1 MIPSEPSVPWRLCAG
16 NCRRAGILDCVL
28 NDASPAETLA
38 PVSVNDS
45 PFKNDFPAVSLN
57 GDSPFD
63 TMREFY
69 LYQEPALL
77 GAIRLGDRCEARRI
91 INHVLVHIY
100 SAGQE
105 RSDLLKG
112 LLLELVVMISR
123 AAVEAGA
130 PQTEVLGM
138 GFSHLVELAAI
149 NDDEALAAWLR
160 GTLERIFTA
169 IECRQSF
176 DVPKMVAGTL
186 DYLRAHMDREI
197 SRDELARRMGVSP
210 GHLSQLL
217 KERTGRSFVEL
228 LREIRIQ
235 AACEMLAQS
244 DKPLSEIAAACGFC
258 DQSYF
263 THVFRDVRGMTP
275 KQYRAQ
281 TAAPGTLNPHPL
293 TGGRNAG

>member
-1 MIPSEPSVPWRLCAG
+1 
-16 NCRRAGILDCVL
+16 
-28 NDASPAETLA
+28 
-38 PVSVNDS
+38 VNDS
-45 PFKNDFPAVSLN
+45 PPKNDFPAVPLD

-63 TMREFY
+63 TIREFY

-77 GAIRLGDRCEARRI
+77 GAIRLGDRREARRI

-105 RSDLLKG
+105 RSELLKG
-112 LLLELVVMISR
+112 LLLELIVMISR

-130 PQTEVLGM
+130 SQSEVLGM
-138 GFSHLVELAAI
+138 RFSHLTELAEI
-149 NDDEALAAWLR
+149 EDDEALAAWLR

-169 IECRQSF
+169 IERRQNF
-176 DVPKMVAGTL
+176 DVPKLVAATL
-186 DYLRAHMDREI
+186 DFIRSNMDRELN
-197 SRDELARRMGVSP
+197 REEVARHAGVSP

-228 LREIRIQ
+228 LRETRIQ

-244 DKPLSEIAAACGFC
+244 DSPLSEIAAACGFC

-263 THVFRDVRGMTP
+263 THVFKDTRGMTP
-275 KQYRAQ
+275 KQYRSRARS
-281 TAAPGTLNPHPL
+281 GTLTP
-293 TGGRNAG
+293 